1 MAEEGKKGI
10 PLADIEKCNEE
21 YEDMILGLI
30 KLEKKGIIKRAEL
43 EEKLIP
49 AMKKVQESFN

>member
-1 MAEEGKKGI
+1 MAEEAKKGI

-49 AMKKVQESFN
+49 AVNKVLESFN